1 LRERWHSRAQEI
13 GLDRETIGQTFGRRR
28 QGRDGTVSIAAVETT
43 VTAHAS
49 HFDRRDAIQAVAQNL
64 PAGAPATEVEE
75 LADAYLAGEGVIPI
89 GESAKGAVVTTTRIW
104 ELERRALAGAAAM
117 AATDDRAVAGELIA
131 ARVIARRGSL
141 KADQRAM
148 VERLLTVGEGLA
160 IVVGE
165 AGSGKTYAVL
175 AAAEGWTA
183 AGIGV
188 RVAAPTWRA
197 ANVLRSE
204 GLPTSTSI
212 ARLLGELDREV
223 AEGRPALASGSVLL
237 IDEAGMVDSATLAR
251 LIDHAEAAE
260 AKLVLV
266 GDPAQLGEIEAGG
279 LFASLVDRSEPIVL
293 DEVIR
298 HSHELDR
305 EGALRIREGRGGEAL
320 SLYRAEERVVIAETP
335 EARREAMVADWW
347 QSHGAGEDAL
357 MVAKRNAEVERLNA
371 LAREVMKAEGRL
383 GEAEIEVGE
392 ARFAAGD
399 RVITRVNDNRA
410 GIYNRERWRVA
421 EVDPVGQAVVLDGID
436 TPRRLCVDSVYLG
449 AVNPNDGAPALQHAY
464 AATTYQA
471 QGATVDRAY
480 VMADPSMD
488 RQEFYVAA
496 SRSREETWFYA
507 TPEIQVEREE
517 YAPRSPHL
525 REGLEHIA
533 EAAERNGAQV
543 SAHDQAMR
551 SALGKLPSEE
561 LALRLVELRAEVG
574 AEEANQQSHRHL
586 NERLAET
593 EARLER
599 IDPDRRDLGEP
610 PAGWRRRDQRQAH
623 AEEARRLDAT
633 AAMSREA
640 AERMRAELGASPP
653 VEHQARAEL
662 AVIDHLLAE
671 RERAA
676 LAAARISP
684 PGYIVNELG
693 ERPAEAARR
702 ETWDAAVRGIEGY
715 RQQHGIRDR
724 DTALGAE
731 PGDRAARLAR
741 ERAAESIRRA
751 QRRLE
756 LEQARQI
763 ERSMEIEL

>member
-1 LRERWHSRAQEI
+1 MA
-13 GLDRETIGQTFGRRR
+13 
-28 QGRDGTVSIAAVETT
+28 
-43 VTAHAS
+43 
-49 HFDRRDAIQAVAQNL
+49 
-64 PAGAPATEVEE
+64 PAG
-75 LADAYLAGEGVIPI
+75 
-89 GESAKGAVVTTTRIW
+89 
-104 ELERRALAGAAAM
+104 
-117 AATDDRAVAGELIA
+117 
-131 ARVIARRGSL
+131 
-141 KADQRAM
+141 
-148 VERLLTVGEGLA
+148 
-160 IVVGE
+160 
-165 AGSGKTYAVL
+165 YAVL
-175 AAAEGWTA
+175 VAAEGWSA
-183 AGIGV
+183 AGV
-188 RVAAPTWRA
+188 ELRVAAPTWRA

-204 GLPTSTSI
+204 GLSTTTSV
-212 ARLLGELDREV
+212 ARLLGELDRKV
-223 AEGRPALASGSVLL
+223 AAGRSALASGSVLL

-251 LIDHAEAAE
+251 LLYHAEAAE

-320 SLYRAEERVVIAETP
+320 SLYRADERVVIAETP

-347 QSHGAGEDAL
+347 RSYGAGEDAR
-357 MVAKRNAEVERLNA
+357 MVATRTAEVERLNA
-371 LAREVMKAEGRL
+371 LSREVMKAEGRL
-383 GEAEIEVGE
+383 GEAELEVGD

-399 RVITRVNDNRA
+399 QVITRVNDNRA

-421 EVDPVGQAVVLDGID
+421 EVDPVAQSVVLDGID
-436 TPRRLCVDSVYLG
+436 TGRRLCVDSVYLG

-525 REGLEHIA
+525 REGLQHIA

-543 SAHDQAMR
+543 SAHDEVMR

-561 LALRLVELRAEVG
+561 LAQRRDELRAEAG
-574 AEEANQQSHRHL
+574 AEEAGQQSHRHL

-599 IDPDRRDLGEP
+599 IEADRRDLGEP
-610 PAGWRRRDQRQAH
+610 PAGWRRRDQRQVH
-623 AEEARRLDAT
+623 AEEATRLDAT

-640 AERMRAELGASPP
+640 VERMRAELGASPP
-653 VEHQARAEL
+653 VEHQARAES

-676 LAAARISP
+676 LAAARVSP
-684 PGYIVNELG
+684 PDYIVAELG
-693 ERPAEAARR
+693 ERPVEASRR
-702 ETWDAAVRGIEGY
+702 ATWDAAVRAIEGY
-715 RQQHGIRDR
+715 RQQHDIRDR

-731 PGDRAARLAR
+731 PSDRAARRTR

-756 LEQARQI
+756 LERVQRI
-763 ERSMEIEL
+763 ERTRSMEIEL